1 MIGVRD
7 QELIQKF
14 GNRLRD
20 LRKEKDLSQEKLAN
34 LSNVT
39 INQISRIE
47 RGEINPTLSTL
58 GVISAAMEV
67 SLKDLLNFD

>member
-14 GNRLRD
+14 GNRLRN
-20 LRKEKDLSQEKLAN
+20 LRKEKELSQEKLAN

-39 INQISRIE
+39 ISQISRIE

-58 GVISAAMEV
+58 GVIAAAMNV
-67 SLKDLLNFD
+67 SLTELMDFN

>member
-58 GVISAAMEV
+58 GVIAAAMEV